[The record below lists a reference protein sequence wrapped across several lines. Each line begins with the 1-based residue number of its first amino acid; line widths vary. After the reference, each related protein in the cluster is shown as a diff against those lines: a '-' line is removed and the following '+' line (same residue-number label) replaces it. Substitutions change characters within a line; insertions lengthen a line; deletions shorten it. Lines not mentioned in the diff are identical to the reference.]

1 MFRRAA
7 WQIGRRGHCPMCA
20 IGQWRFLLAGGV
32 GTVCSTG
39 TMIDLPRLGQA
50 TRSARLSV
58 TGIHAMVA
66 TNGVVLLAATV
77 VTG

>member
-1 MFRRAA
+1 M
-7 WQIGRRGHCPMCA
+7 IG
-20 IGQWRFLLAGGV
+20 
-32 GTVCSTG
+32 
-39 TMIDLPRLGQA
+39 LPRLGQA